1 MEGIL
6 HDPAYLMGSSCLLQV
21 TVLSSCEF
29 LRDSLQ

>member
-6 HDPAYLMGSSCLLQV
+6 LDPAYLLNSYLPQV

>member
-6 HDPAYLMGSSCLLQV
+6 YDPAYLLSSYLPQV

>member
-1 MEGIL
+1 MEDMRS
-6 HDPAYLMGSSCLLQV
+6 HDPAYLPGSHSPQV